1 MEGKKNLNSRQET
14 ARVGKA
20 MKINK
25 IKKNGQ
31 DSWEIVEKK
40 LQFLIV
46 NHKFVMNGDLTI
58 NWVYEVNY

>member
-25 IKKNGQ
+25 SRKM
-31 DSWEIVEKK
+31 DRTAEK
-40 LQFLIV
+40 
-46 NHKFVMNGDLTI
+46 
-58 NWVYEVNY
+58 